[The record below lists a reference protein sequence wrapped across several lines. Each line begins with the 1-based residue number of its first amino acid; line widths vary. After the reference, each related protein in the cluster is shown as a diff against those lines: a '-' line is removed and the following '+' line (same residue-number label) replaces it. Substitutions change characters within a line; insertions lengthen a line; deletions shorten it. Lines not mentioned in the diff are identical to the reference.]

1 MSASRLSST
10 YHGYIHS
17 TRDAL
22 LVIQEVL
29 DKQLESV
36 TRRPHERERSLIIK
50 SGAVFVFIEQQS
62 GIKRWTDG
70 ISWSPSRIQGRFL
83 VYGEL
88 DKRSLTD
95 KDGKKKKKRKYGME
109 DEDVND
115 NMQLHPNKS
124 IRLNSMILP
133 SGNDHTSMGPHHST
147 IPVANIP
154 SNVIPASSSYN
165 GINDY
170 RPNLLNGP
178 LVSACILQDGLV
190 KKTITIST
198 TNKDVHFE
206 RREGKQ
212 TIHLISYYSKQD
224 IDNGRLQRPSESD
237 LKNVQIHPCLWTA
250 AQDSSLGGKTPIE
263 DEEYYGLDPSIQQ
276 TNTMNT
282 MSMVAPTSGS
292 NNGTKS
298 YSNYSKNIARVYNNK
313 YSNVVSGGP
322 GDENNNS
329 LEVPFINPFH
339 QHSSSTNP
347 YASQVYTNA
356 SVSPYNTYQQQ
367 TLSTTSSSPQQQINL
382 VQQQSQQLQ
391 QQQQYGQYTQYTTI
405 PPQVTTTT
413 LTSGNGQQQQQQGP
427 PPDLYSNQYATFP
440 PPQTGSVYGPIYQY
454 HLTPNNNATTNTT
467 TSSSNDQYGVMTSSS
482 GSAYH
487 ASSHTP
493 NTGPT
498 NSSSATNGGTPSS
511 SSTNVTSNSTSV
523 NNNKKFNTPSTGYS
537 YGNNNNNNNNNNNS
551 NTNHSTVRNSTGSNA
566 TTTSTSS
573 ISGPSGMTPV
583 NGGNSWFANSGNG
596 GYITSSSTNGTVHS
610 GNSDYDNGNSSTSN
624 GTTIGGGGG
633 SSSGAHNLPS
643 FSNGVSG
650 LQPQGQVIPSL
661 VTGNNSAAGVSS
673 NHHHHQQQQQH
684 PHSHHAYNVNGGTSV
699 GTTGVTT
706 GDESGGNTSTGP
718 YYTTAS

>member
-298 YSNYSKNIARVYNNK
+298 YSNYSKISRGFIIINIQMWFLVVLVMKIIIPWRFHLLIHSINIHLQQTHMQVKYILMLLLVLITPINNK
-313 YSNVVSGGP
+313 PLV
-322 GDENNNS
+322 
-329 LEVPFINPFH
+329 LRQVP
-339 QHSSSTNP
+339 
-347 YASQVYTNA
+347 
-356 SVSPYNTYQQQ
+356 
-367 TLSTTSSSPQQQINL
+367 L
-382 VQQQSQQLQ
+382 
-391 QQQQYGQYTQYTTI
+391 
-405 PPQVTTTT
+405 
-413 LTSGNGQQQQQQGP
+413 
-427 PPDLYSNQYATFP
+427 
-440 PPQTGSVYGPIYQY
+440 
-454 HLTPNNNATTNTT
+454 
-467 TSSSNDQYGVMTSSS
+467 
-482 GSAYH
+482 
-487 ASSHTP
+487 
-493 NTGPT
+493 
-498 NSSSATNGGTPSS
+498 
-511 SSTNVTSNSTSV
+511 
-523 NNNKKFNTPSTGYS
+523 NNKLILFNSNHNS
-537 YGNNNNNNNNNNNS
+537 CSNNS
-551 NTNHSTVRNSTGSNA
+551 N
-566 TTTSTSS
+566 
-573 ISGPSGMTPV
+573 MV
-583 NGGNSWFANSGNG
+583 NILN
-596 GYITSSSTNGTVHS
+596 I
-610 GNSDYDNGNSSTSN
+610 
-624 GTTIGGGGG
+624 
-633 SSSGAHNLPS
+633 LPYHHKS
-643 FSNGVSG
+643 
-650 LQPQGQVIPSL
+650 LQP
-661 VTGNNSAAGVSS
+661 
-673 NHHHHQQQQQH
+673 H
-684 PHSHHAYNVNGGTSV
+684 
-699 GTTGVTT
+699 
-706 GDESGGNTSTGP
+706 
-718 YYTTAS
+718 